1 MVIFPKDV
9 TQWQISMVF
18 DKSLTEFSFYQ
29 GIIVSRDDEL
39 KSWLIQNESWNSVQF
54 SGSNI
59 TSIWLARFNPTPIPH
74 KVISA
79 QLVGFEC
86 N

>member
-18 DKSLTEFSFYQ
+18 DKSLTEFYFYK
-29 GIIVSRDDEL
+29 GIIVSSDDES
-39 KSWLIQNESWNSVQF
+39 KSFLIQNESWNSVQF